1 MRTIYIKQGEVPKL
15 PPLVATIGFFDGVH
29 RGHQFLINQ
38 VIDEA
43 KRNEMESAVITFD
56 AHPRQVLQSEYQ
68 PELLSTLEEKL
79 LLLLRMP
86 LCYILIS
93 HWQPYQP
100 VTLWMKFF
108 LNN

>member
-79 LLLLRMP
+79 LLLSKTHVENVIVLHFDKSLAALSARNFMD
-86 LCYILIS
+86 
-93 HWQPYQP
+93 
-100 VTLWMKFF
+100 
-108 LNN
+108 